1 MTHTYTF
8 DNMVVIQ
15 QIGSAHID
23 NATAVEI
30 LRLNEQ
36 GWNCDAV
43 HNYPQGNRCYVIL
56 SKPEPKI
63 SIDELTRQREINRQR
78 CIKFCPADNGSF
90 CEYHFQVDCKL
101 SRLIGEYDS
110 NPQEEISAQW
120 NLAMPYM
127 AEIGE

>member
-56 SKPEPKI
+56 SKPEI
-63 SIDELTRQREINRQR
+63 E
-78 CIKFCPADNGSF
+78 
-90 CEYHFQVDCKL
+90 
-101 SRLIGEYDS
+101 
-110 NPQEEISAQW
+110 PQEEISAQW